1 MTRRAVLL
9 AAGRGTRLGPLTEQT
24 PKCLLRING
33 REILD
38 CQLEALA
45 GAGIEDVT
53 VVAGFMA
60 DAVVRHVANRCRVLV
75 NEQYAT
81 TGSITS
87 LALAAPYLR
96 GHGFLLQNGDTL
108 YPVDLIRR
116 LRAAPRENACLVD
129 SVQPHRPG
137 EYHVEVADGRVV
149 RYSNFLPPE
158 RSVGQSAQLLRVGAG
173 DSTAFLDRVA
183 KLISSNGSTGFP
195 NQAYDVLMNGRGLWP
210 VFTAGLPWWEIDT
223 ADDLARCNA
232 ENPATPQTDPSSLA
246 PLSLKKRRSGARIAR
261 YIKSLPWRF
270 RWLPPTI
277 RPFFRHPVLVTRE
290 VHAFQV
296 RQLSLPGLDLAVN
309 GTSFLRLAYSEAR
322 ALGFQPFLLWGTLL
336 GCIRNRGFIKGD
348 QDIDLGIMVTDA
360 GRLPEYRRRL
370 KRHGFG
376 ARIENDDKLSLVHPR
391 HPCLYIDIDVVRPHR
406 DGWAITNNHS
416 DQQKTFHYHFPAGV
430 FAGTQT
436 AVFAQNLA
444 VRVPQDAEGFLAAA
458 YGDWQT
464 PARKVDYRYGPLNT
478 EVELV
483 SNVGSEMQINS
494 RPNPVRPAVA

>member
-1 MTRRAVLL
+1 MIQRAVLL
-9 AAGRGTRLGPLTEQT
+9 AAGRGTRLGPLTEET

-60 DAVVRHVANRCRVLV
+60 EAVVRHVASRCRVLV
-75 NEQYAT
+75 NEHYAT
-81 TGSITS
+81 TDSITS

-116 LRAAPRENACLVD
+116 LQTAPRENACLVD
-129 SVQPHRPG
+129 SARPYRAG

-149 RYSNFLPPE
+149 RYSNLLPPE
-158 RSVGQSAQLLRVGAG
+158 RSVGESAQLLRVGAG

-183 KLISSNGSTGFP
+183 KLISSSGSTGFP
-195 NQAYDVLMNGRGLWP
+195 NQAYDVLMNGHGLWP

-232 ENPATPQTDPSSLA
+232 EHIVKSQTVPPSPAPPPLA
-246 PLSLKKRRSGARIAR
+246 KRVARLRISR
-261 YIKSLPWRF
+261 FVKSLPWRF
-270 RWLPPTI
+270 RWLPFTI
-277 RPFFRHPVLVTRE
+277 RPLIRHPVLVSRE
-290 VHAFQV
+290 VQAF
-296 RQLSLPGLDLAVN
+296 RAGQLSLPGLDLAAN
-309 GTSFLRLAYSEAR
+309 GPSFLRLAYSEAR

-336 GCIRNRGFIKGD
+336 GCIRNGGFIKGD
-348 QDIDLGIMVTDA
+348 QDIDLGVMAADA
-360 GRLPEYRRRL
+360 GRLPEFRQRL
-370 KRHGFG
+370 MRHGF
-376 ARIENDDKLSLVHPR
+376 AVRIEDDCKLSLVHPK
-391 HPCLYIDIDVVRPHR
+391 HPHLYIDIDVVSPHR
-406 DGWAITNNHS
+406 DGWAITNR
-416 DQQKTFHYHFPAGV
+416 DADPRKTFRYYFPAGI

-436 AVFAQNLA
+436 APFARHLT
-444 VRVPQDAEGFLAAA
+444 VRIPQDPQGFLAAA
-458 YGDWQT
+458 YGHWQT
-464 PARKVDYRYGPLNT
+464 PAPKVDYRYGPLNT

-483 SNVGSEMQINS
+483 AKDEPKKQFNFSPHS
-494 RPNPVRPAVA
+494 R